1 MPDRQPKPDRCIY
14 QSGLADSDRH
24 QGLSASGLNVGGRFY
39 LRIMSK
45 KLEVLKNSLIKKERI
60 LNEKFD
66 NHFATIKQANGQP
79 LNDKRNGQATLNKW
93 ERQSES
99 IRNQK
104 ESIEK
109 TKRAIE
115 IEEGKI
121 MDVEQ
126 TNNFIPIEILDLVE
140 KGELKQ
146 WRKHPN
152 TFFVPNVD
160 KARIVWD
167 NKQKVVAHRSAHL
180 ITEQEQRTK
189 FVRLYN
195 GLNSVLNGSQ
205 RFAATR
211 SW

>member
-1 MPDRQPKPDRCIY
+1 M
-14 QSGLADSDRH
+14 
-24 QGLSASGLNVGGRFY
+24 
-39 LRIMSK
+39 
-45 KLEVLKNSLIKKERI
+45 
-60 LNEKFD
+60 
-66 NHFATIKQANGQP
+66 
-79 LNDKRNGQATLNKW
+79 NKW

-109 TKRAIE
+109 IKRAIE

-167 NKQKVVAHRSAHL
+167 NKQKVVAHRYAHL

-189 FVRLYN
+189 FVRLCN

-205 RFAATR
+205 RP
-211 SW
+211 SYDQ